1 MPPCPSSPSH
11 RYMKYLYPYECEKRG
26 LSNPNE
32 LQAAIDSNRREGR
45 RQSFGGSLFAYSPG
59 GAHSML
65 SSPKLPVS
73 SLGLA
78 TSTNGSS
85 ITPAPKIKKG
95 KEGAARARGLLPA
108 PVIWVVG
115 LVPSPLRVN
124 RLIDSTVV
132 MEEGGKPVLMAGITK
147 QLTLFKPHAHSKQT
161 LLILSP
167 WLAPLI
173 NSFFF
178 SSMPRQ
184 TLQIKHKFPTPAL
197 PMNLR
202 FPSPLEAVI
211 NWACISNHL
220 L

>member
-1 MPPCPSSPSH
+1 MPPCPFSPSH

-95 KEGAARARGLLPA
+95 KAGPARPGGCSHCRLYGLWGWYL
-108 PVIWVVG
+108 
-115 LVPSPLRVN
+115 SPRWAN
-124 RLIDSTVV
+124 RLINSELSWKRVA
-132 MEEGGKPVLMAGITK
+132 MLCSWQMTK
-147 QLTLFKPHAHSKQT
+147 QVPFFKPHSN
-161 LLILSP
+161 P
-167 WLAPLI
+167 E
-173 NSFFF
+173 
-178 SSMPRQ
+178 
-184 TLQIKHKFPTPAL
+184 
-197 PMNLR
+197 PMAGTTNQ
-202 FPSPLEAVI
+202 
-211 NWACISNHL
+211 
-220 L
+220 